1 MLVCLYV
8 CFRENNS
15 RVHTYKLSDTSDI
28 LITNS
33 GTNLRA
39 LGNLF
44 VDIVHLARN
53 GSKWPIANKLAS
65 STTWWRHP
73 LFTTVKSRALLFN
86 KYLHSYKH
94 RLAACWE
101 KFINF
106 FPFFTFL
113 FYSCV
118 YFFLG
123 DECHCGISIFFFYF
137 WFSFFFLSIY
147 IQSVR
152 GCIVLI
158 RSWLLIIGIM
168 NRKAIEKL

>member
-1 MLVCLYV
+1 MSVCLHV
-8 CFRENNS
+8 CFREDNS

-101 KFINF
+101 KFIYF
-106 FPFFTFL
+106 FPL
-113 FYSCV
+113 FYFLILFLSLFFRRRWMPLWNFNI
-118 YFFLG
+118 FFLLL
-123 DECHCGISIFFFYF
+123 IFFSLYLYSVCAWVYCFD
-137 WFSFFFLSIY
+137 SI
-147 IQSVR
+147 V
-152 GCIVLI
+152 VAH
-158 RSWLLIIGIM
+158 
-168 NRKAIEKL
+168 NRYNE